1 MVFHDVR
8 WRSLNCVYIGADL
21 MLKLLKKWFWDIWFS
36 KKEEVT
42 FTKREV
48 MFLSEEQMAFNKR
61 LAKIKEEEE

>member
-1 MVFHDVR
+1 
-8 WRSLNCVYIGADL
+8 